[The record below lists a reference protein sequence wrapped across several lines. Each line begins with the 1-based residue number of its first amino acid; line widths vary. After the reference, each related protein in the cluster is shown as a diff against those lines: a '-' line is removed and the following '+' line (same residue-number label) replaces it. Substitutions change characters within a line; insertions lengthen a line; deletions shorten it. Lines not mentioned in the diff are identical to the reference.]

1 MRKQHAPLEGS
12 PSFNPIA
19 HHSSLPS
26 FL

>member
-1 MRKQHAPLEGS
+1 MRKQHAPLQGS
-12 PSFNPIA
+12 PSVDPIA